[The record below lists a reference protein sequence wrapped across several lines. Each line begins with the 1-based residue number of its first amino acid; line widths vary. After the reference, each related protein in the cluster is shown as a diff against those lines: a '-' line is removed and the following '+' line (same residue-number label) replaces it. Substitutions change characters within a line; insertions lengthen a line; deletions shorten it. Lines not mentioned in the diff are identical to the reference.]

1 MVGDP
6 AHEGPHR
13 EGWCSVSALPARI
26 AAALRAPAVLRAARE
41 VLAAHPSA
49 EVLVVVGAGV
59 EVPELLH
66 ATAPAGAARV
76 GALPL
81 ASAIDVA
88 RARAASAA
96 VDLALPPAAADA
108 VRVLY
113 LDVARGCAVASF
125 PARVLGRAG
134 GTDGA
139 RGAA

>member
-1 MVGDP
+1 M
-6 AHEGPHR
+6 
-13 EGWCSVSALPARI
+13 SALPPRI

-41 VLAAHPSA
+41 VLAAPPSA

-59 EVPELLH
+59 EVPEMLR

-81 ASAIDVA
+81 AAALDVA

-125 PARVLGRAG
+125 PARVLGR
-134 GTDGA
+134 GTGLDGA
-139 RGAA
+139 RGDA

>member
-1 MVGDP
+1 M
-6 AHEGPHR
+6 
-13 EGWCSVSALPARI
+13 SALPPRI
-26 AAALRAPAVLRAARE
+26 AAALRAPELLRAARE
-41 VLAAHPSA
+41 ALARDPSA

-81 ASAIDVA
+81 ASALDVA
-88 RARAASAA
+88 RARAVEAA

>member
-1 MVGDP
+1 
-6 AHEGPHR
+6 
-13 EGWCSVSALPARI
+13 
-26 AAALRAPAVLRAARE
+26 VLT
-41 VLAAHPSA
+41 AHPSA

-81 ASAIDVA
+81 ASALDVA
-88 RARAASAA
+88 RARALDAA

>member
-13 EGWCSVSALPARI
+13 EGWCNVSALPPRI

-41 VLAAHPSA
+41 VLTAHPSA

-81 ASAIDVA
+81 ASALDVA
-88 RARAASAA
+88 RARALDAA